1 MKRKGQQNLHNFP
14 RSVSRAEFSRYRNKG
29 NKRNSPSTL
38 ANQNRTPKAMAGFE
52 GPASMTP
59 ALSSLG
65 DKLLTVWRLCDPPS
79 LSLSLW
85 CKACLS
91 FAITFPLGPGLVSPL
106 VSNTYTAVASSR
118 SGLSHE
124 SCHVLGGRHDSVGC
138 RESGRTKEGDG
149 S

>member
-1 MKRKGQQNLHNFP
+1 MVEGSQVKRKGQQNLHNFP

-52 GPASMTP
+52 GAASMTT

-79 LSLSLW
+79 SPSLSLVQSLPLVCDYVSSW
-85 CKACLS
+85 SRSS
-91 FAITFPLGPGLVSPL
+91 FASGLEYVHSSGLVTIWS
-106 VSNTYTAVASSR
+106 
-118 SGLSHE
+118 
-124 SCHVLGGRHDSVGC
+124 
-138 RESGRTKEGDG
+138 
-149 S
+149 